1 MTLLSPPHQFHHSP
15 FFSKSDADRFRFGF
29 DLLRYVCQPYYA
41 NIPSSFSESGKQPSQ
56 SVMSDKESEICTI
69 CSDNAC
75 RRRMPFVLI
84 ERSARLV
91 MALTHCRLCVCV
103 CVRACVRACVHA
115 CVCVCVCACACVR
128 ACVRACVCVC
138 VCVYMCVRACVRA
151 CFF

>member
-56 SVMSDKESEICTI
+56 SDMSDKESEICTI

-103 CVRACVRACVHA
+103 CVRACVRACVLFLNSDTDAQHCMMTA
-115 CVCVCVCACACVR
+115 MER
-128 ACVRACVCVC
+128 LIDQLTDLLTD
-138 VCVYMCVRACVRA
+138 
-151 CFF
+151 